1 MDNEP
6 KFETTEPKKLTEDQ
20 KVWAQKKAKYDHIKI
35 EAIKKRFK
43 AEIAKLSILKP
54 YNRVYW
60 SMHYMKGSFTT
71 DLMNYNMSWEIW
83 EMLMRGVKEYVV
95 DEQLWARD
103 LAVGI
108 FEIWVEGSD
117 RFLGERAAQGN
128 QEEADG

>member
-1 MDNEP
+1 
-6 KFETTEPKKLTEDQ
+6 
-20 KVWAQKKAKYDHIKI
+20 
-35 EAIKKRFK
+35 
-43 AEIAKLSILKP
+43 
-54 YNRVYW
+54 
-60 SMHYMKGSFTT
+60 MHYMKGSFTT